1 MIKELPRSYE
11 SNLAF
16 EINGQVSLEDEKSW
30 MSRLDVITDTYEKFN
45 VMIVLGE
52 NTSWGMESGLADIK
66 WIMKHMDKFN
76 KIGIVAESDVWKWL
90 IEVDSFFAKFVGID
104 EKYFDMA
111 KLDEAWEWVK
121 EQDGNI

>member
-11 SNLAF
+11 NNLAF

-52 NTSWGMESGLADIK
+52 NASWGMGAGLADIK

-76 KIGIVAESDVWKWL
+76 KIAIVAESDVWKWL

-104 EKYFDMA
+104 EKYFDTT
-111 KLDEAWEWVK
+111 KLDEAWEWVRK
-121 EQDGNI
+121 ED